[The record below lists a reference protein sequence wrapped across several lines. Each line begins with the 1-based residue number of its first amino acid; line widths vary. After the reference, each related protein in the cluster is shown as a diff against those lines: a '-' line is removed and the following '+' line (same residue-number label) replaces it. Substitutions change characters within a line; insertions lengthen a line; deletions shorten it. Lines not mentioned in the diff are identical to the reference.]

1 MAAASPLIW
10 SEVELMVE
18 YCRKH
23 KKNRDL
29 MLILVGA
36 STGYR
41 HIDYAGITWEELL
54 GVAGLKK
61 TESKTGKRR
70 NAPLSDFVQ
79 RQIQL
84 CYEAILLTV
93 PPSKREAMKREPVFK
108 SRSNTSKNGILTR
121 AGVNGVLN
129 NIAKAVGIEHPVTVH
144 SLRKGFAMRTWQIMG
159 EDETALIYVSAWL
172 NHSNL
177 LTTYR
182 YLGLELKMKSEV
194 LQKMWE

>member
-1 MAAASPLIW
+1 MAAAHPMIW
-10 SEVELMVE
+10 SEVELMID

-23 KKNRDL
+23 KRNRDL
-29 MLILVGA
+29 MLILLGC

-79 RQIQL
+79 RQIMM

-108 SRSNTSKNGILTR
+108 TKSNSAAAGVMTR
-121 AGVNGVLN
+121 AGANYTLN
-129 NIAKAVGIEHPVTVH
+129 IIAKAVGIDHTVTVH
-144 SLRKGFAMRTWQIMG
+144 SLRKAFAMRTWQLMG

-172 NHSNL
+172 NHSSL
-177 LTTYR
+177 QMTYR
-182 YLGLELKMKSEV
+182 YLGLELKMKTEI
-194 LQKMWE
+194 LDKMWA